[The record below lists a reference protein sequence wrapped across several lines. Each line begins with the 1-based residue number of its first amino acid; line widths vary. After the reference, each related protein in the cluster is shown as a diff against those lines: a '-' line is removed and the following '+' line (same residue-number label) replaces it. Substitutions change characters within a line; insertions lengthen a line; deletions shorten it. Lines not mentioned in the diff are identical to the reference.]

1 MAQLQLHSDSVR
13 DETRQMVFRESQ
25 NKTLAKFISQSVGLP
40 LLNFLYQLVKTQSPD
55 RMQNIKVA
63 FGTLFMYYT
72 TIITYYLHVKTKY
85 NILFTSLRK
94 AIRTIW

>member
-13 DETRQMVFRESQ
+13 DETRQIVLRESHN
-25 NKTLAKFISQSVGLP
+25 NKTLAKFISHSVGLP

-72 TIITYYLHVKTKY
+72 TLITYYLHVKT
-85 NILFTSLRK
+85 
-94 AIRTIW
+94 